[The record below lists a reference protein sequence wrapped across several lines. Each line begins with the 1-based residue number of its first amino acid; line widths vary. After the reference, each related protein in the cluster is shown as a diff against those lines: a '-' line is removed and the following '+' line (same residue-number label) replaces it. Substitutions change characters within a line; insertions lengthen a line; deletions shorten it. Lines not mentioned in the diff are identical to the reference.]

1 MDTKKIFSI
10 LPGATVSG
18 ELKKP
23 LTLLTDD
30 SRKVIPGCCY
40 VAVRGTQFDG
50 HTAIDG
56 AIAAGYKNSI
66 SAIIDGNVT
75 IIIVSA
81 VLMGAFGTD
90 GIFHTILSPIMSL
103 FGTAITGSIYS
114 FGYTLIVGVI
124 SNLLL
129 GVVCSRLMVK
139 SISRFKFFRKAA
151 FYGGVRNAE

>member
-50 HTAIDG
+50 HT
-56 AIAAGYKNSI
+56 
-66 SAIIDGNVT
+66 
-75 IIIVSA
+75 
-81 VLMGAFGTD
+81 
-90 GIFHTILSPIMSL
+90 P
-103 FGTAITGSIYS
+103 
-114 FGYTLIVGVI
+114 
-124 SNLLL
+124 
-129 GVVCSRLMVK
+129 
-139 SISRFKFFRKAA
+139 
-151 FYGGVRNAE
+151 